1 MGMAVCFCWYVTAE
15 LKLSGML
22 LVVKHASWT
31 LLPSA
36 GRRLYCNTW
45 PLVSGNF
52 VARKLP
58 AARAPAANRMGMA
71 LVMPTNDWKMLIPS
85 TAASLQ
91 RAFRKPNAVVL
102 ETRREGHRQERT
114 HTVRR
119 VFNSIYHSLFHI
131 WPITA
136 IFKIIKVK
144 KNFPLS
150 HTQLH
155 FYMNP
160 TRTWHEEPLEEDWP
174 TPILLINFIDIISK
188 WSQADEGF
196 QFCGPRIISPI
207 PAYEVVYLASSRG
220 GLQHAVARFVAKCE
234 AAGMRTGTS
243 KSTTRTHP
251 GQRMDVKRK
260 HIVKDLE

>member
-1 MGMAVCFCWYVTAE
+1 MISDSFSEYSEYLTKQRKLSDHKYNIIFFYLCVFSSLNDAIHISKDSGLTMGMAVCFCWYVTAE

-102 ETRREGHRQERT
+102 ETRREGHT
-114 HTVRR
+114 DKNAHTR
-119 VFNSIYHSLFHI
+119 
-131 WPITA
+131 
-136 IFKIIKVK
+136 
-144 KNFPLS
+144 
-150 HTQLH
+150 
-155 FYMNP
+155 
-160 TRTWHEEPLEEDWP
+160 
-174 TPILLINFIDIISK
+174 
-188 WSQADEGF
+188 
-196 QFCGPRIISPI
+196 
-207 PAYEVVYLASSRG
+207 
-220 GLQHAVARFVAKCE
+220 
-234 AAGMRTGTS
+234 
-243 KSTTRTHP
+243 
-251 GQRMDVKRK
+251 
-260 HIVKDLE
+260 